1 MARILTEAVKGQ
13 VTPLPAGVSWNAALQ
28 TIDASAKKLSFQ
40 VPYMGMFAVLRDTR
54 FPPTAHAIFI
64 AEDAVQ
70 EISEAARIIE
80 IP

>member
-1 MARILTEAVKGQ
+1 MAT
-13 VTPLPAGVSWNAALQ
+13 VTPQGQEILPYEGADIQRVRVYLPLLL
-28 TIDASAKKLSFQ
+28 DVRSFLLCL
-40 VPYMGMFAVLRDTR
+40 VLRDTR